1 MTNVTSTLT
10 NTIIASGTPPVG
22 APVSATDTAQVKVDL
37 APTCTLDF
45 AAPIGRHGRGKWSAV
60 QETPCAG
67 HSGTCAGICPAPAL
81 GHINGG
87 QAFNG
92 MSAGINV
99 AVAAADSAFNWGV
112 ANRFT
117 IRLWAQTD
125 AANTCSGNQVIV
137 GRDGGTPTGLHW
149 WVGCRTGGQ
158 ATFYAR
164 DTSGILAGT
173 LGVTDLT
180 DGRWHHVVAVRDA
193 QAREL
198 RLSVDGL
205 LQAVTPVTYTSGFE
219 SPAAALNIG
228 WLDRTNRHYFNGT
241 VDEVI
246 IYNRALKPPDPAYR
260 FFLHCDPEAMTSHYC
275 FRITTGR

>member
-1 MTNVTSTLT
+1 MTNVTSTFT
-10 NTIIASGTPPVG
+10 NTIMASGTPPVG
-22 APVSATDTAQVKVDL
+22 APVSATATAQVKVDL
-37 APTCTLDF
+37 TPTCPLDLTAHWKLDEVSGPPYKDF
-45 AAPIGRHGRGKWSAV
+45 
-60 QETPCAG
+60 CAG
-67 HSGTCAGICPAPAL
+67 HAGMCAGICPAPTL

-87 QAFNG
+87 QAFDG
-92 MSAGINV
+92 MSTGINV
-99 AVAAADSAFNWGV
+99 PVAAADSAFNWGV
-112 ANRFT
+112 VDSFT
-117 IRLWAQTD
+117 IELWAQTD

-137 GRDGGTPTGLHW
+137 GRDGGTSNGLHW

-205 LQAVTPVTYTSGFE
+205 LQAVTLVTYTSGFE
-219 SPAAALNIG
+219 SPTAAVNIG
-228 WLDRTNRHYFNGT
+228 WLNRTSGYHFNGT

-246 IYNRALKPPDPAYR
+246 IYTRALEPPNPAYR
-260 FFLHCDPEAMTSHYC
+260 FFLAVI
-275 FRITTGR
+275 RKQ